1 MYFLPVQ
8 KVPAVHGCFYSL
20 SLRYACANDKTAQ
33 KIHKL
38 SFSKE
43 SLIKE
48 KFQLHVVQKLRL
60 FPIKSTSLTDK
71 KQIVSNSLLEWQFS
85 PQIKVQFQVV
95 FITLKLSS
103 YKTWE
108 S

>member
-1 MYFLPVQ
+1 MYFLLVQ
-8 KVPAVHGCFYSL
+8 KVP
-20 SLRYACANDKTAQ
+20 

-38 SFSKE
+38 SFPKE

-71 KQIVSNSLLEWQFS
+71 KANCFG
-85 PQIKVQFQVV
+85 
-95 FITLKLSS
+95 
-103 YKTWE
+103 
-108 S
+108 